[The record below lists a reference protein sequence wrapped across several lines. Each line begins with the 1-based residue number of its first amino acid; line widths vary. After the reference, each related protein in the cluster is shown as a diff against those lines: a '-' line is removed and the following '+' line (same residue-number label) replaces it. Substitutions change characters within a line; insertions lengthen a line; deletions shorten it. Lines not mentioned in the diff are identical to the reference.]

1 MKRILKEMKW
11 DALLKGVLYIV
22 LGVMALALPEAME
35 EILGYMIGI
44 VLIIGGAVS
53 MIAYL
58 IRDAHQNY
66 YHNDFLHGLIGIAA
80 GILVIAKIELVSGCS
95 KLQDVIDMKRLECGN
110 WIAMLIFAVINVA
123 FGVLLICNPFAWTTL
138 LFRLLGVGLIFSG
151 IIDCASTVYFA
162 DRIRKYLEALETVD
176 STFVEMT
183 ETDASKEK
191 TSQGAAGQKAEA
203 AEKSQRTAG
212 QEAEAAEKSQR
223 TAGQEA
229 ETAEKP
235 QEGTVQ
241 EAGNT
246 SQTQDF

>member
-1 MKRILKEMKW
+1 
-11 DALLKGVLYIV
+11 
-22 LGVMALALPEAME
+22 
-35 EILGYMIGI
+35 
-44 VLIIGGAVS
+44 
-53 MIAYL
+53 
-58 IRDAHQNY
+58 
-66 YHNDFLHGLIGIAA
+66 
-80 GILVIAKIELVSGCS
+80 
-95 KLQDVIDMKRLECGN
+95 
-110 WIAMLIFAVINVA
+110 MLIFAVINVA

-191 TSQGAAGQKAEA
+191 TSQGAAAQETET

-223 TAGQEA
+223 TVVQEA

-235 QEGTVQ
+235 QEGAVQ